1 MFLRFGYCFDLFLIL
16 VVSSCASPKNLFLKY
31 SIFTF
36 YILILMAI
44 NVHCFYLIKKIN
56 KYMVALSP
64 LDDEYL
70 LN

>member
-1 MFLRFGYCFDLFLIL
+1 
-16 VVSSCASPKNLFLKY
+16 
-31 SIFTF
+31 
-36 YILILMAI
+36 MAI
-44 NVHCFYLIKKIN
+44 NVHCFYSIKKIN